1 MAGEPDRGDDSSNS
15 GMVWSVVGTLVS
27 GVLVW
32 GGVGYLIDR
41 WVGTT
46 DVFLPI
52 GLIVG
57 FAAAMYLVIHRYG
70 RDQGN

>member
-1 MAGEPDRGDDSSNS
+1 MAGDPDRGDDS
-15 GMVWSVVGTLVS
+15 GIAWSVIGTLVA

-41 WVGTT
+41 MAGTT
-46 DVFLPI
+46 GVFLPI

-57 FAAAMYLVIHRYG
+57 FAAAMYLVIVRYG
-70 RDQGN
+70 KDRRG